1 MLEVKNVSVSYGH
14 VSALTDVSFNV
25 PWGQII
31 SIIGSNGAG
40 KTTLLN
46 AISGA
51 VKKQAGT
58 IALDGTPLEE
68 SPHKV
73 VKRGVVQVPEGRK
86 IFAGLTVAENLTI
99 GGYLIGMAQANKR
112 AKEMY
117 ERFPILAER
126 RTQLAGTLSGGEQQ
140 MLAIARGL
148 MAHPKIILLDEPS
161 LGLAPL
167 VIKVVFDLV
176 EEIKKMGITVLL
188 VEQNAS
194 KALSICDYAYVL
206 ENGKIVLSGEKEKL
220 LHSDAIKKAYLGE
233 KEEKAV

>member
-1 MLEVKNVSVSYGH
+1 MLEIKNVSVSYNH
-14 VSALTDVSFNV
+14 VLALSNVSFVV

-46 AISGA
+46 AISGI
-51 VKKQAGT
+51 VKKQTGE
-58 IALDGTPLEE
+58 ILLDGTVMEE

-73 VKRGVVQVPEGRK
+73 VKKGIVHVPEGRK

-99 GGYLIGMAQANKR
+99 GGYLSKSADSVKKAE
-112 AKEMY
+112 EMY
-117 ERFPILAER
+117 ELFPRLAER
-126 RTQLAGTLSGGEQQ
+126 RKQHAGTLSGGEQQ
-140 MLAIARGL
+140 MLAISRGL
-148 MAHPKIILLDEPS
+148 MANPKIILLDEPS

-167 VIKVVFDLV
+167 VIKVVFDIIQK
-176 EEIKKMGITVLL
+176 IKNMGITVLL

-206 ENGKIVLSGEKEKL
+206 ENGKIVLSGESEKL
-220 LHSDAIKKAYLGE
+220 LHSPDVKKAYLGE
-233 KEEKAV
+233 KE